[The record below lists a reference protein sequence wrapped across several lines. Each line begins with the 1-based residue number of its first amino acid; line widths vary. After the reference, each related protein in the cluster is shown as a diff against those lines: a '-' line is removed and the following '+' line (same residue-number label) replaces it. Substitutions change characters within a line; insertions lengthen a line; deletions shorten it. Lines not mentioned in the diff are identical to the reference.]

1 MDKSEDFFEEF
12 YGKID
17 LNNQDTL
24 MFEEKDESE
33 DNPINN
39 EVSFKLDMTAILKE
53 NENTNNHY
61 RCSKCLFFPL
71 IEIIDKNELKYMCKC
86 TDFKRKII
94 KIKDLINEITN
105 YEDEKNINTIN
116 KKKSL
121 ECKRHRKEFRYYCS
135 NCRRNICKDCLEYH
149 INQKHDF
156 IIFDFN
162 DYDAHKKLSKLIEY
176 FNSKQCNNNQI
187 KEKLDENENKNISE
201 LAENSS
207 IFQEENNSDKLKND
221 KTSNQ
226 IIFENPNVITKENK
240 PYYFY
245 ELFKIIY
252 NDYINYPN
260 YSHFFNIEN
269 MFRFIEKEMTSQNKN
284 NDESEKDSEIEDKEL
299 KNTFKKG
306 KDMMIISYKNDKNPI
321 KLFGSKFN
329 MNNYSNVCLEIDNKL
344 LKLKESYEFN
354 SNEEEVK
361 IKLYI
366 SENTKTIDLSSMFS
380 NCVNLKSIY
389 GISKWQTKI
398 TNIDRLFY
406 NCKSLSSL
414 PDISEWDVSKLKNI
428 SYMFYNCYSL
438 LEFPDLS
445 KWITKNK
452 SLVKNDNYI
461 FIGFSFPNNFKE
473 IKFMLGQ
480 KKESMVIIMKTL
492 TGKIINLDVDPS
504 DTIKTVKDLI
514 LKKEGFPPEQQRFI
528 FGGRQLE
535 DNNTLAQY
543 NIKNQSTIHL
553 IFKASFFKIFLKT
566 LTGKIINL
574 DVIPSD
580 TIKTV
585 KDLIF
590 TKEGIPPEYQRF
602 IFGGRQLE
610 DNNTLARYNIKNQ
623 YTIQLIFN
631 ARLIQIFIQTLIGKT
646 IELNVAES
654 VTIKTVKDLIFKK
667 EGIPPEQQIFTFEKK
682 QLEDN
687 KTLAECNIKNQSTI
701 HLVIKKG
708 GN

>member
-1 MDKSEDFFEEF
+1 MDEKENSENLSEKFYSGMLSGSDF
-12 YGKID
+12 
-17 LNNQDTL
+17 NNPDTL
-24 MFEEKDESE
+24 IFDETETDEPENNS
-33 DNPINN
+33 INN

-71 IEIIDKNELKYMCKC
+71 IEIIDNNELKYMCKC

-149 INQKHDF
+149 ISQKHDF

-162 DYDAHKKLSKLIEY
+162 DYDAHKKLAKLIEY
-176 FNSKQCNNNQI
+176 FNSKQSNNNQI
-187 KEKLDENENKNISE
+187 KEKLDESENKNISE

-221 KTSNQ
+221 KTPNQ
-226 IIFENPNVITKENK
+226 IIFENSKAINKENK
-240 PYYFY
+240 SYYFY

-284 NDESEKDSEIEDKEL
+284 NDESEEDSEIEDKEL

-306 KDMMIISYKNDKNPI
+306 KDMMIISYKNDKKAI
-321 KLFGSKFN
+321 KLFGSKFK

-344 LKLKESYEFN
+344 LKLKEYYKFN
-354 SNEEEVK
+354 SNADEVK

-366 SENTKTIDLSSMFS
+366 SENIETIDLNSMFS
-380 NCVNLKSIY
+380 NCVDLKSVD
-389 GISKWQTKI
+389 GISKWKTKI
-398 TNIDRLFY
+398 KNIDHMFY
-406 NCKSLSSL
+406 NCKYLSSL
-414 PDISEWDVSKLKNI
+414 PDISEWNVSELKII
-428 SYMFYNCYSL
+428 SVMFYNCYSL

-445 KWITKNK
+445 KWITKNE
-452 SLVKNDNYI
+452 SLVINDNYI
-461 FIGFSFPNNFKE
+461 FIGFSFPNNFKA
-473 IKFMLGQ
+473 IKFIHGQ
-480 KKESMVIIMKTL
+480 KKESMVIIVKTL
-492 TGKIINLDVDPS
+492 TGKNINLDVEPS

-514 LKKEGFPPEQQRFI
+514 LKKEGFPPEHQRFI
-528 FGGRQLE
+528 FAG
-535 DNNTLAQY
+535 
-543 NIKNQSTIHL
+543 
-553 IFKASFFKIFLKT
+553 
-566 LTGKIINL
+566 
-574 DVIPSD
+574 
-580 TIKTV
+580 
-585 KDLIF
+585 
-590 TKEGIPPEYQRF
+590 
-602 IFGGRQLE
+602 
-610 DNNTLARYNIKNQ
+610 
-623 YTIQLIFN
+623 
-631 ARLIQIFIQTLIGKT
+631 
-646 IELNVAES
+646 
-654 VTIKTVKDLIFKK
+654 
-667 EGIPPEQQIFTFEKK
+667 K

-687 KTLAECNIKNQSTI
+687 KTLAECKIINQSTI
-701 HLVIKKG
+701 HLIFNARFIQIFIQTLTGKKIELKVASYDTIKTVKDLILKKEG
-708 GN
+708 IPPEHQRFIFEGKQLEDNKTLAECHIIDQSTIHLALKKDGN

>member
-1 MDKSEDFFEEF
+1 M
-12 YGKID
+12 
-17 LNNQDTL
+17 
-24 MFEEKDESE
+24 
-33 DNPINN
+33 
-39 EVSFKLDMTAILKE
+39 
-53 NENTNNHY
+53 
-61 RCSKCLFFPL
+61 
-71 IEIIDKNELKYMCKC
+71 
-86 TDFKRKII
+86 
-94 KIKDLINEITN
+94 
-105 YEDEKNINTIN
+105 
-116 KKKSL
+116 
-121 ECKRHRKEFRYYCS
+121 
-135 NCRRNICKDCLEYH
+135 
-149 INQKHDF
+149 
-156 IIFDFN
+156 
-162 DYDAHKKLSKLIEY
+162 
-176 FNSKQCNNNQI
+176 
-187 KEKLDENENKNISE
+187 
-201 LAENSS
+201 
-207 IFQEENNSDKLKND
+207 
-221 KTSNQ
+221 
-226 IIFENPNVITKENK
+226 
-240 PYYFY
+240 
-245 ELFKIIY
+245 
-252 NDYINYPN
+252 
-260 YSHFFNIEN
+260 
-269 MFRFIEKEMTSQNKN
+269 
-284 NDESEKDSEIEDKEL
+284 
-299 KNTFKKG
+299 
-306 KDMMIISYKNDKNPI
+306 
-321 KLFGSKFN
+321 
-329 MNNYSNVCLEIDNKL
+329 
-344 LKLKESYEFN
+344 
-354 SNEEEVK
+354 K

-428 SYMFYNCYSL
+428 SYMFYNCYPL

-514 LKKEGFPPEQQRFI
+514 LKKEGIPPEQQRFI

-543 NIKNQSTIHL
+543 NIKNQSTIHI
-553 IFKASFFKIFLKT
+553 IFHSRNIKIFLKT
-566 LTGKIINL
+566 LTGKTIEL
-574 DVIPSD
+574 FVAESV

-585 KDLIF
+585 KDLILE
-590 TKEGIPPEYQRF
+590 KEGIPPEYQRF

-646 IELNVAES
+646 IELNVAE
-654 VTIKTVKDLIFKK
+654 
-667 EGIPPEQQIFTFEKK
+667 
-682 QLEDN
+682 N
-687 KTLAECNIKNQSTI
+687 
-701 HLVIKKG
+701 
-708 GN
+708 

>member
-221 KTSNQ
+221 KTPNQ
-226 IIFENPNVITKENK
+226 IIFENSKAINKENK
-240 PYYFY
+240 SYYFY

-260 YSHFFNIEN
+260 YAHFFNIEN

-284 NDESEKDSEIEDKEL
+284 NNESEKDSEIEDKEL

-344 LKLKESYEFN
+344 LKLKESYKFN
-354 SNEEEVK
+354 SNAEEVK

-389 GISKWQTKI
+389 GISEWQTKI

-535 DNNTLAQY
+535 DNNTLA
-543 NIKNQSTIHL
+543 
-553 IFKASFFKIFLKT
+553 
-566 LTGKIINL
+566 
-574 DVIPSD
+574 
-580 TIKTV
+580 
-585 KDLIF
+585 
-590 TKEGIPPEYQRF
+590 
-602 IFGGRQLE
+602 
-610 DNNTLARYNIKNQ
+610 RYNIKNQ

-701 HLVIKKG
+701 HLVLKKD

>member
-24 MFEEKDESE
+24 MFDETDE
-33 DNPINN
+33 PENNPINN

-135 NCRRNICKDCLEYH
+135 NCRKNICKDCLEFH
-149 INQKHDF
+149 INQKHNF

-162 DYDAHKKLSKLIEY
+162 DYDAHKKLTKLIEY

-187 KEKLDENENKNISE
+187 KEKFDESENKNISE

-221 KTSNQ
+221 KTPNQ
-226 IIFENPNVITKENK
+226 IIFENSKAINKENK
-240 PYYFY
+240 SYYFY

-284 NDESEKDSEIEDKEL
+284 NDESEEDSEIEDKEL

-306 KDMMIISYKNDKNPI
+306 KDMMIITYKNDKKAI
-321 KLFGSKFN
+321 KLFGSKFK

-344 LKLKESYEFN
+344 LKLKEYYKFN
-354 SNEEEVK
+354 SNADEVK

-366 SENTKTIDLSSMFS
+366 SENIETIDLNSMFS
-380 NCVNLKSIY
+380 NCVNLKSVD
-389 GISKWQTKI
+389 GISKWKTKI
-398 TNIDRLFY
+398 KNIDHMFY
-406 NCKSLSSL
+406 NCKYLSSL
-414 PDISEWDVSKLKNI
+414 PDISEWNVSELKII
-428 SYMFYNCYSL
+428 SVMFYNCYSL

-445 KWITKNK
+445 KWITKNE
-452 SLVKNDNYI
+452 SLLINDNYI
-461 FIGFSFPNNFKE
+461 FIGFSFPKNFKE
-473 IKFMLGQ
+473 IKFIHGQ
-480 KKESMVIIMKTL
+480 KKESMVIIVRTL
-492 TGKIINLDVDPS
+492 TGKNINLDVEPS

-514 LKKEGFPPEQQRFI
+514 LKKEGIPPEHQRFI
-528 FGGRQLE
+528 FAGKQLE
-535 DNNTLAQY
+535 DNNTLAEY

-553 IFKASFFKIFLKT
+553 IFNARFIQIFIQT
-566 LTGKIINL
+566 LTRKTIEL
-574 DVIPSD
+574 KVASYD

-585 KDLIF
+585 KDLIL
-590 TKEGIPPEYQRF
+590 K
-602 IFGGRQLE
+602 
-610 DNNTLARYNIKNQ
+610 IK
-623 YTIQLIFN
+623 
-631 ARLIQIFIQTLIGKT
+631 
-646 IELNVAES
+646 
-654 VTIKTVKDLIFKK
+654 
-667 EGIPPEQQIFTFEKK
+667 GIPPEQQIFIFEGK

-687 KTLAECNIKNQSTI
+687 KTLAECNIINQSTI
-701 HLVIKKG
+701 HLALKKD